1 MKALLFALLT
11 GLVSAKTVEPPPQ
24 IIELDRGDA
33 SAYRQLLVDA
43 LRSADRI
50 VVTEHSNRY
59 DLDDPDSEE
68 FIGPYFVYAS
78 HTLSDEERVQLVK
91 AVENVDPEFSLAP
104 MCLFSP
110 HHAIEFYVGTR
121 RESRMEICFSC
132 GDLIWDAVYAKY
144 PRALLGVFDS
154 LMKESGLTPEQ
165 NWRRKARDV
174 LIEQQPG
181 GIHSLPPP
189 DPAKYHG
196 Y

>member
-1 MKALLFALLT
+1 MKTLLFALLT
-11 GLVSAKTVEPPPQ
+11 GLVPARTAEPPP
-24 IIELDRGDA
+24 IIELDRGNA
-33 SAYRQLLVDA
+33 AGYQQVLLDA

-59 DLDDPDSEE
+59 DLDDPHSNQ

-78 HTLSDEERVQLVK
+78 HTLTQEERARLVK
-91 AVENVDPEFSLAP
+91 AVETVDPEFSLAP

-110 HHAIEFYVGTR
+110 HHAIDFYVGTR

-132 GDLIWDAVYAKY
+132 GDLAWDAVHASY
-144 PRALLGVFDS
+144 PRALLGVFER
-154 LMKESGLTPEQ
+154 LVTESGLTPEQ
-165 NWRRKARDV
+165 NWRRKARDL
-174 LIEQQPG
+174 LIEQRPG

-189 DPAKYHG
+189 DPAHYNS

>member
-1 MKALLFALLT
+1 MKAVLFALLAS
-11 GLVSAKTVEPPPQ
+11 LASAKTPEPPPE
-24 IIELDRGDA
+24 IIDPSRGNA

-50 VVTEHSNRY
+50 EVTEHSNRF
-59 DLDDPDSEE
+59 DLTEPHGNR
-68 FIGPYFVYAS
+68 FIGPYFIYAS
-78 HTLSDEERVQLVK
+78 HTLSDEERARLVK

-110 HHAIEFYVGTR
+110 HHAIDFYVGTR

-132 GDLIWDAVYAKY
+132 GDLVWDAVYAEY

-165 NWRRKARDV
+165 NWPHKAHDV
-174 LIEQQPG
+174 LIEQRAG
-181 GIHSLPPP
+181 GIQSLPPP
-189 DPAKYHG
+189 DPMHYNG
-196 Y
+196 F